1 MPEGPEVKYITNYL
15 NGNLKNK
22 TLNEITINSGRY
34 KKNGP
39 PKGYNQFVKLLPL
52 KLKSI
57 NCYGKFIW
65 WEFEDTDFTLWNT
78 LGMSGWWN
86 FSDGEKHNNVSFK
99 FDKNIVTHFNDYR
112 NFGTFIF
119 CTKDNLK
126 KKLEKFGPDILDIS
140 LKDSGKILFKKKI
153 DRKRSD
159 TFIATALLDQ
169 GVAAGCGNYIRA
181 EVLYLAK
188 ISPFRELND
197 LTEEEIN
204 KIWNLLQQV
213 GLNYYDKRLGKKEKI
228 IDGKYKFA
236 DSYKRQFL
244 VYTQSTD
251 PLGNKVTRAKIK
263 DRSIQYV
270 KNVQK

>member
-15 NGNLKNK
+15 NVNLKNK
-22 TLNEITINSGRY
+22 ILNEISINNGRY

-39 PKGYNQFVKLLPL
+39 PKGYNNFVKELPL
-52 KLKSI
+52 KVKSI

-65 WEFEDTDFTLWNT
+65 WEFENSDFTLWNT

-86 FSDGEKHNNVSFK
+86 FTDGEKHNNVSFH
-99 FDKNIVTHFNDYR
+99 FKNQTANFNDYR

-126 KKLEKFGPDILDIS
+126 KKLSKFGPDILDIS
-140 LKDSGKILFKKKI
+140 LKDSGKDIFKKKL

-159 TFIATALLDQ
+159 SYIATALLDQ

-188 ISPFRELND
+188 ISPFREIGD
-197 LTEEEIN
+197 LTEDEIS
-204 KIWNLLQQV
+204 KIWNILQQV
-213 GLNYYDKRLGKKEKI
+213 AFNYYDKRLGKKEKI

-236 DSYKRQFL
+236 DSYKQQFL
-244 VYTQSTD
+244 VYSQAKD
-251 PLGNKVTRAKIK
+251 PFGNKVTRSKIK
-263 DRSIQYV
+263 DRSIHYV
-270 KNVQK
+270 EKLQK